1 MSMPESDDD
10 DSMNDLL
17 SGSISS
23 TPTPGG
29 PVVERTATCNVLL
42 AEKPR
47 ARLRWKPTT
56 IVECTNKKGRTTQ
69 SVPFLEDLSN
79 WMDIRLAHQVLTDK
93 PFQAPHGK
101 TVEKWKV
108 SAFFLSKA
116 VDPDGNSVFPNG
128 INHRQLKDRF
138 NDIMAFMKRLESQ
151 VPMRSGCDDEAD
163 PTDLQQAFEELLELS
178 SAVSDK
184 AAICNAS
191 MAATRAEDKR
201 KADVLRKSS
210 LGELSIEEL
219 RDLRAGK
226 KKKARP
232 TCVSPG
238 ANDGDLAALDAGRSE
253 RREAKIRDRE
263 EKNRLKTEKLALEA
277 KKLEIDVVEK
287 ERAFKLQEQN
297 MKMQA
302 EYFQFF
308 KEQFSRRESDGNSNR
323 GASNEA
329 GDE

>member
-108 SAFFLSKA
+108 SAFFLA
-116 VDPDGNSVFPNG
+116 
-128 INHRQLKDRF
+128 R
-138 NDIMAFMKRLESQ
+138 
-151 VPMRSGCDDEAD
+151 
-163 PTDLQQAFEELLELS
+163 
-178 SAVSDK
+178 
-184 AAICNAS
+184 
-191 MAATRAEDKR
+191 
-201 KADVLRKSS
+201 
-210 LGELSIEEL
+210 LSIL
-219 RDLRAGK
+219 
-226 KKKARP
+226 
-232 TCVSPG
+232 
-238 ANDGDLAALDAGRSE
+238 
-253 RREAKIRDRE
+253 
-263 EKNRLKTEKLALEA
+263 TETLCFPMASIIA
-277 KKLEIDVVEK
+277 SSRIDS
-287 ERAFKLQEQN
+287 
-297 MKMQA
+297 MI
-302 EYFQFF
+302 
-308 KEQFSRRESDGNSNR
+308 SWPS
-323 GASNEA
+323 
-329 GDE
+329 